1 MSSSSS
7 NLCHIVGA
15 GAVGQYFAHE
25 LAPAFSICLHT
36 RFNRL
41 KQIKLED
48 SKNNSHQLDL
58 ADDDGEDIQLL
69 IICTNSFE
77 ALNAF
82 KQYQHRLKPSSI
94 VICLFNGLGP
104 QFEIEQ
110 AHPNTWLATTT
121 IAALKLKTNTIKH
134 TGLGETFIGQSS
146 NSVNSFVTQKIIQR
160 LNWCITDD
168 IKQKLYLKLAI
179 NSLINPLTVIY
190 NCKNGALLNN
200 TAALNLMKNLAKEIE
215 ILCKREGIELKTKD
229 IFDISC
235 AVAQKTS
242 DNYSSMHQDILNKR
256 QSEIE
261 LINGYWQQLGTAA
274 GLSTDY
280 NSKMLQQVKALSK
293 Y

>member
-15 GAVGQYFAHE
+15 GAIGQYIAHE

-36 RFNRL
+36 RFTTL

-48 SKNNSHQLDL
+48 SQNNSHQLDL
-58 ADDDGEDIQLL
+58 AEDDGKQIQLL
-69 IICTNSFE
+69 IICTKSFE
-77 ALNAF
+77 ALKAF
-82 KQYQHRLKPSSI
+82 EQYQHRLKPSCI

-104 QFEIEQ
+104 QFEIEL

-146 NSVNSFVTQKIIQR
+146 NSVNSLFTQKIIKR
-160 LNWCITDD
+160 LNWCISEN
-168 IKQKLYLKLAI
+168 IIQKLYLKLAI

-200 TAALNLMKNLAKEIE
+200 TAALNLMKALANEIE
-215 ILCKREGIELKTKD
+215 PLCKSVQIDLNAKD
-229 IFDISC
+229 IFNISC

-242 DNYSSMHQDILNKR
+242 ENYSSMHQDILNKR

-280 NSKMLQQVKALSK
+280 NSKILQQVKALSK